1 MIDYLVELYRY
12 NRDLKKIMIRFDD
25 LDIKSES

>member
-25 LDIKSES
+25 LDIMSES